1 MPKIELERDERDE
14 IVQRIK
20 SYFAKEREEEI
31 GDLAATFLLDFICEQ
46 IAPFFYNRGLS
57 DAQQLLGRAAASL
70 DSDLDAAKR
79 FPSGR

>member
-1 MPKIELERDERDE
+1 MSGIELERDERDE
-14 IVQRIK
+14 AVERIK
-20 SYFAKEREEEI
+20 SHFAKEREEEP
-31 GDLAATFLLDFICEQ
+31 GDLAATFLLDFISEQ

-57 DAQQLLGRAAASL
+57 DAQQLPARAAASL